1 MRSMTGY
8 GHGVINSPLG
18 SIEVSIKSLNHRFF
32 SINVHL
38 PEIFEPFEIQINDLI
53 KRQIERGRIECRL
66 SWEPIDG
73 LGPRP
78 GVNGRVIEA
87 YLSGLKEA
95 GERYGLSGEIDIGI
109 VSGLPGIFSFE
120 KGKEPDRDLLWSAVS
135 QAIEQ
140 ALEGLIEMREREGE
154 VIQRSIRGMLD
165 QIGMIHRAIEELAP
179 ARIEKARRKTHDRL
193 KELLAGKEI
202 DETRVLMEVT
212 LLADRLDISEELARI
227 LSHLIQFEKTI
238 ESGRNIGR
246 RLHFLLQEL
255 LREVN
260 TIASKAYDVEISHR
274 AVEIKEIIE
283 QLREQVENVE

>member
-1 MRSMTGY
+1 MTGY